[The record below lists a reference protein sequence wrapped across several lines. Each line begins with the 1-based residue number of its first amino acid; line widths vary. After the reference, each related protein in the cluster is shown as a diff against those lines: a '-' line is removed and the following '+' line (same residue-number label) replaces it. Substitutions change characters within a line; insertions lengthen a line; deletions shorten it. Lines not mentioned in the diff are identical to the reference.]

1 MDQQTMFEFKQGID
15 NLINALHQNP
25 NQFASNLYLEETTGP
40 FWNRQSQITSPYLKT
55 NNDTLCC
62 LAGISSSPVKP
73 KLCEISKVTPL
84 THQGKESDTYLVES
98 GRRSQPQ
105 RYILK
110 VYNLDHFE
118 VFFSD
123 APRIPPI
130 WSTQC
135 FYPDVTN
142 LSYLGT
148 DTFTN
153 EFLIGFILQDLYFQ
167 PPSNFSRLDGVIT
180 FLNATV
186 CNTDKKKGVIFM
198 EYANLGDIIDLVQ
211 DPLNSEFRNTQDFRD
226 QVGNPIQLKSLKSS
240 VIVDIFKQIVA
251 NLDFLHSELEFNHGD
266 LKANNILVQSKTSQG
281 NYQGLTWNSN
291 FTVKLADFAKSSLT
305 IVDDNMKKVR
315 LFNHSKYAD
324 TYLRLF
330 PFTPSLGNQ
339 FNEPYYIID
348 ATTNLSAL
356 THIRH
361 AGVPIYFS
369 WDSYTINISL
379 LLIPEV
385 FYPVMSDNRL
395 RSVLFDNLWFP
406 DEYSEIWNRLHT
418 AVQQRKSNSYNI
430 ILDILRG
437 LKLKCRANSIL
448 LEGLK
453 AF

>member
-1 MDQQTMFEFKQGID
+1 
-15 NLINALHQNP
+15 
-25 NQFASNLYLEETTGP
+25 
-40 FWNRQSQITSPYLKT
+40 
-55 NNDTLCC
+55 
-62 LAGISSSPVKP
+62 
-73 KLCEISKVTPL
+73 
-84 THQGKESDTYLVES
+84 
-98 GRRSQPQ
+98 
-105 RYILK
+105 
-110 VYNLDHFE
+110 
-118 VFFSD
+118 
-123 APRIPPI
+123 
-130 WSTQC
+130 
-135 FYPDVTN
+135 
-142 LSYLGT
+142 
-148 DTFTN
+148 
-153 EFLIGFILQDLYFQ
+153 
-167 PPSNFSRLDGVIT
+167 
-180 FLNATV
+180 
-186 CNTDKKKGVIFM
+186 
-198 EYANLGDIIDLVQ
+198 
-211 DPLNSEFRNTQDFRD
+211 
-226 QVGNPIQLKSLKSS
+226 
-240 VIVDIFKQIVA
+240 
-251 NLDFLHSELEFNHGD
+251 
-266 LKANNILVQSKTSQG
+266 
-281 NYQGLTWNSN
+281 
-291 FTVKLADFAKSSLT
+291 
-305 IVDDNMKKVR
+305 MKKVR